1 MGTMLQ
7 KLIFCCLFVG
17 SLSPLKSQTIFT
29 SFQPDDRGIGIGYR
43 TDKMYVSYSYGEYKL
58 NKGYMEH
65 SKIALG
71 GVLCPQNSIYSGQS
85 FITIGLCLHS
95 YNKQSPQEFQRIVTY
110 PLSIELGCGTYLGK
124 VSIGFN
130 FDLIKN
136 ESSLYLG
143 IKIR

>member
-1 MGTMLQ
+1 MK
-7 KLIFCCLFVG
+7 KLLLILLMFWLI
-17 SLSPLKSQTIFT
+17 SPLKSQTIFT

-43 TDKMYVSYSYGEYKL
+43 TDKMYVSVSHGEYKL

-71 GVLCPQNSIYSGQS
+71 GVLNSEQS
-85 FITIGLCLHS
+85 FVTIGVCLHS

-110 PLSIELGCGTYLGK
+110 PLSLELGCGTYLNK
-124 VSIGFN
+124 LSVAFR

-136 ESSLYLG
+136 ESSIDIG
-143 IKIR
+143 IKF

>member
-1 MGTMLQ
+1 MR
-7 KLIFCCLFVG
+7 KLLLILLMFWLI
-17 SLSPLKSQTIFT
+17 SPLKSQTIFT

-43 TDKMYVSYSYGEYKL
+43 TDKMYVSVSHGEYKL

-71 GVLCPQNSIYSGQS
+71 GVLNSEQS
-85 FITIGLCLHS
+85 FVTIGVCLHS

-110 PLSIELGCGTYLGK
+110 PLSLELGCGTYLNK
-124 VSIGFN
+124 LSVAFR

-136 ESSLYLG
+136 ESSIDIG
-143 IKIR
+143 IKF

>member
-1 MGTMLQ
+1 MR
-7 KLIFCCLFVG
+7 KLLLILTLLWLVG
-17 SLSPLKSQTIFT
+17 PLKSQTIFT

-43 TDKMYVSYSYGEYKL
+43 TEKMYVSVSHGEYKL

-85 FITIGLCLHS
+85 FVTVGLCLHS

-110 PLSIELGCGTYLGK
+110 PISLELGAGSSLDRLSIAFRFDE
-124 VSIGFN
+124 IG
-130 FDLIKN
+130 
-136 ESSLYLG
+136 
-143 IKIR
+143 RAHV

>member
-1 MGTMLQ
+1 LLMFW
-7 KLIFCCLFVG
+7 LI
-17 SLSPLKSQTIFT
+17 SPLKSQTIFT

-43 TDKMYVSYSYGEYKL
+43 TDKMYVSVSHGEYKL

-71 GVLCPQNSIYSGQS
+71 GVLNSEQS
-85 FITIGLCLHS
+85 FVTIGVCLHS

-110 PLSIELGCGTYLGK
+110 PLSLELGCGTYLNK
-124 VSIGFN
+124 LSVAFR

-136 ESSLYLG
+136 ESSIDIG
-143 IKIR
+143 IKF

>member
-1 MGTMLQ
+1 MLW
-7 KLIFCCLFVG
+7 LI
-17 SLSPLKSQTIFT
+17 SPLKSQTIFT

-43 TDKMYVSYSYGEYKL
+43 TEKLYVSVSHGEYKL

-85 FITIGLCLHS
+85 FVTMGLCLHS

-110 PLSIELGCGTYLGK
+110 PISLELGAGSSLDRF
-124 VSIGFN
+124 SIAFRY
-130 FDLIKN
+130 DVIKN
-136 ESSLYLG
+136 ESSLDIG
-143 IKIR
+143 IKF

>member
-17 SLSPLKSQTIFT
+17 SLIPLKSQTIFT

-43 TDKMYVSYSYGEYKL
+43 TEKMYVSYSYGEYKL

-71 GVLCPQNSIYSGQS
+71 GVLCPQNNIYSGQS
-85 FITIGLCLHS
+85 FVTIGLCLHS
-95 YNKQSPQEFQRIVTY
+95 YNKQSPQELSRIVTY
-110 PLSIELGCGTYLGK
+110 PLSIELGAGSYLGAF
-124 VSIGFN
+124 SLAFR
-130 FDLIKN
+130 FDIIKN
-136 ESSLYLG
+136 ESSIDIG
-143 IKIR
+143 IKF

>member
-43 TDKMYVSYSYGEYKL
+43 TDKLYVSVSHGEYKL
-58 NKGYMEH
+58 AKGYMEH

-71 GVLCPQNSIYSGQS
+71 GVLCPQNSIHSGQS
-85 FITIGLCLHS
+85 FITVGLCLHS

-110 PLSIELGCGTYLGK
+110 PLSLELGAGSYLDRL
-124 VSIGFN
+124 SIAFRY
-130 FDLIKN
+130 DAIKN
-136 ESSLYLG
+136 TSSIDIG
-143 IKIR
+143 IKF

>member
-1 MGTMLQ
+1 MR
-7 KLIFCCLFVG
+7 KLLLILTLLWLVG
-17 SLSPLKSQTIFT
+17 PLKSQTIFT

-43 TDKMYVSYSYGEYKL
+43 TEKMYVSVSHGEYKL

-85 FITIGLCLHS
+85 FVTVGLCLHS

-110 PLSIELGCGTYLGK
+110 PISLELGAGSSLDRLSIA
-124 VSIGFN
+124 FR
-130 FDLIKN
+130 FDVIKN
-136 ESSLYLG
+136 ESSIDIG
-143 IKIR
+143 IKF

>member
-1 MGTMLQ
+1 MK
-7 KLIFCCLFVG
+7 KLLLILTLW
-17 SLSPLKSQTIFT
+17 SLISPLKPQTIFT

-43 TDKMYVSYSYGEYKL
+43 TDKMYVSYSHGEYKL

-71 GVLCPQNSIYSGQS
+71 GVLNSEQS
-85 FITIGLCLHS
+85 FVTIGVCLHS

-110 PLSIELGCGTYLGK
+110 PLSMELGCGTYLNRLS
-124 VSIGFN
+124 VAFR

-136 ESSLYLG
+136 ESSIDIG
-143 IKIR
+143 IKF